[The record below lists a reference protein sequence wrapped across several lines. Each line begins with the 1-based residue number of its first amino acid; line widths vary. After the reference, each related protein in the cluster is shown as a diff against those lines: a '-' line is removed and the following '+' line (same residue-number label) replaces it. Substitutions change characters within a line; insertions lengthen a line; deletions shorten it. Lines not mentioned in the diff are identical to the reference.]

1 MDLKI
6 QPIYIVMNK
15 KIKKRSLEP
24 FIQFL
29 SILLVGA
36 VISYVTFV
44 DQRMLVIN
52 LILFSIFA
60 FFYIER
66 SIKATGIE
74 STKLIMLTFMD
85 QYIASLSVHKTV
97 LAAFNNTL
105 DVSDARIKNELMS
118 FTEVDP
124 LEKIEYLAS
133 IFKDNIYQ
141 SFIKNVRTY
150 NEIGGDIL
158 LSSSFLLKEIA
169 EERTLIMKN
178 RQLTNQTFIELLT
191 GWFFVFLIILM
202 LRFAVTDIYHQ
213 LLMNPIF
220 SYGLEVFILLILF
233 SVYMHKHVTSHM
245 YLEKKVKRQKK
256 VKNLSINDFVE
267 SFSYFRINL
276 SSGTNVYKS
285 LEMTATQSQGGIGQE
300 LYQLI
305 NEIKVQ
311 QNVTPFIEFSSRF
324 NDPLVKHIMVNIYQ
338 MMINGGE
345 SSLLFEFNHLFDRI
359 YETNARLNYH
369 HLKRSYENINQ
380 MPMLGSGV
388 LVILIMAGVIG
399 LLGTMLYV

>member
-1 MDLKI
+1 MKI
-6 QPIYIVMNK
+6 QPIYIVMKK
-15 KIKKRSLEP
+15 KIKKRSFEP
-24 FIQFL
+24 IIQIL

-36 VISYVTFV
+36 IISYVTFV
-44 DQRMLVIN
+44 DLKMLVIN
-52 LILFSIFA
+52 LIVFSIFA
-60 FFYIER
+60 YFYIER
-66 SIKATGIE
+66 SVKASGIE
-74 STKLIMLTFMD
+74 TTKLIMLTFID

-105 DVSDARIKNELMS
+105 EVSDVRIKNELMS

-124 LEKIEYLAS
+124 LEKIEFLAS
-133 IFKDNIYQ
+133 IFTANIYQ
-141 SFIKNVRTY
+141 SFIKNVKTY

-178 RQLTNQTFIELLT
+178 RQLTSQTLIELLT
-191 GWFFVFLIILM
+191 GWFFVFLIVLM
-202 LRFAVTDIYHQ
+202 LKFAVTDIYHQ

-220 SYGLEVFILLILF
+220 SYGLEAFILLILV
-233 SVYMHKHVTSHM
+233 SVFMHKYVTSQM

-256 VKNLSINDFVE
+256 VKYISINDFVE

-285 LEMTATQSQGGIGQE
+285 LEMTAMQSQGEIGQE
-300 LYQLI
+300 LYHLI
-305 NEIKVQ
+305 NEIKVR
-311 QNVTPFIEFSSRF
+311 QNVTPFIDFSARF
-324 NDPLVKHIMVNIYQ
+324 NDPLVKHIMINIYQ
-338 MMINGGE
+338 MMINGGD

-359 YETNARLNYH
+359 YETNASLNYQ
-369 HLKRSYENINQ
+369 HLKQSYENINQ